1 MAAKR
6 GAAAEET
13 AGKPGKA
20 PTASV
25 GDGGASWRLKALK
38 RAQALAEEEGRSVN
52 DVVSERHESLA
63 KLTEQLTSQRA
74 AHCEA
79 LCLPRSLPI
88 LIGPV

>member
-1 MAAKR
+1 MSAKR
-6 GAAAEET
+6 GSAPEDKEV
-13 AGKPGKA
+13 KPGK
-20 PTASV
+20 PPIASV

-74 AHCEA
+74 AHCKAPAPSYHLA
-79 LCLPRSLPI
+79 LDNMM
-88 LIGPV
+88 